1 MVFDSLDCKEV
12 WNLDIR
18 SLNGGKENI
27 MADDVKV
34 TEQTEEVNQDVDQEE
49 ETEVKTFTQ
58 DEVNKLIADR
68 VAREKKN
75 AQKDIEQAI
84 EDTKKEAK
92 RLSELSKEERDSEE
106 YEKLKQELADNK
118 AKVAR
123 MELESDTI
131 ENLKEEGLPIEF
143 KSFLIGE
150 NAESTL
156 ENINLFKPLFLD
168 AVQAEVEKRLK
179 GRTPKGSN
187 TLTAKVDTRNS
198 QTKMADYASKQR
210 II

>member
-1 MVFDSLDCKEV
+1 
-12 WNLDIR
+12 
-18 SLNGGKENI
+18 
-27 MADDVKV
+27 MAEELQVN
-34 TEQTEEVNQDVDQEE
+34 EQTDDVNQDVDQEE

-106 YEKLKQELADNK
+106 HNKLKQELAESK
-118 AKVAR
+118 AKLAR

-131 ENLKEEGLPIEF
+131 ENLKEEDLPIEF
-143 KSFLIGE
+143 KSFLIAE
-150 NAESTL
+150 NAETTL
-156 ENINLFKPLFLD
+156 ENINIFKPIFLD

-179 GRTPKGSN
+179 GRTPKGSS
-187 TLTAKVDTRNS
+187 TVTAKVDKRNS

>member
-1 MVFDSLDCKEV
+1 MVFDSLDFKEV

-18 SLNGGKENI
+18 SLNGRKEEN
-27 MADDVKV
+27 MAEELQVN
-34 TEQTEEVNQDVDQEE
+34 EQTDDVDQSVDQE

-106 YEKLKQELADNK
+106 HDKLKQELAESK
-118 AKVAR
+118 ARLAR

-143 KSFLIGE
+143 KSFLIAE

-156 ENINLFKPLFLD
+156 ENINLFKPIFLD

-187 TLTAKVDTRNS
+187 TVTAKVDKKNS
-198 QTKMADYASKQR
+198 RAAMADYASKQR

>member
-1 MVFDSLDCKEV
+1 
-12 WNLDIR
+12 
-18 SLNGGKENI
+18 

-34 TEQTEEVNQDVDQEE
+34 TEQTDDVNQDVDHEE

-92 RLSELSKEERDSEE
+92 RLSELSKEERESEE

-143 KSFLIGE
+143 KSFLIAE
-150 NAESTL
+150 NAEATL
-156 ENINLFKPLFLD
+156 ENINLFKPIFLD

-179 GRTPKGSN
+179 GRTPKGSS
-187 TLTAKVDTRNS
+187 TVTAKVDTRNS

>member
-1 MVFDSLDCKEV
+1 MVFDSLDFKEV

-18 SLNGGKENI
+18 SLNGGKEII
-27 MADDVKV
+27 MAEEIQVN
-34 TEQTEEVNQDVDQEE
+34 EQTDDVNQDVEKDQE
-49 ETEVKTFTQ
+49 EVKTFNQ
-58 DEVNKLIADR
+58 DEVNKMIAER

-75 AQKDIEQAI
+75 HEKEIEQAI

-106 YEKLKQELADNK
+106 HDKLKQELAESK
-118 AKVAR
+118 ARLAR

-131 ENLKEEGLPIEF
+131 ENLKEEDLPIEF
-143 KSFLIGE
+143 KSFLIAE
-150 NAESTL
+150 NAEATL
-156 ENINLFKPLFLD
+156 ENINLFKPIFLD

-187 TLTAKVDTRNS
+187 TVTAKVDKKES
-198 QTKMADYASKQR
+198 QADIADYANNKR
-210 II
+210 VI

>member
-1 MVFDSLDCKEV
+1 
-12 WNLDIR
+12 
-18 SLNGGKENI
+18 

-34 TEQTEEVNQDVDQEE
+34 TEQTDDVNQDVEKDQE
-49 ETEVKTFTQ
+49 EVKTFNQ
-58 DEVNKLIADR
+58 DEVNKMIAER

-75 AQKDIEQAI
+75 HEKEIEQAI

-106 YEKLKQELADNK
+106 HDKLKQELAESK
-118 AKVAR
+118 ARLAR

-131 ENLKEEGLPIEF
+131 ENLKEEDLPIEF
-143 KSFLIGE
+143 KSFLIAE
-150 NAESTL
+150 NAETTL
-156 ENINLFKPLFLD
+156 ENINLFKPIFLD

-179 GRTPKGSN
+179 GRTPKGSS
-187 TLTAKVDTRNS
+187 TVTAKVDKKNS
-198 QTKMADYASKQR
+198 QAAMADYASKQR

>member
-1 MVFDSLDCKEV
+1 
-12 WNLDIR
+12 
-18 SLNGGKENI
+18 
-27 MADDVKV
+27 MAEELQVN
-34 TEQTEEVNQDVDQEE
+34 EQTEDVNQVDDQESE
-49 ETEVKTFTQ
+49 ADAELKTFTEEQ
-58 DEVNKLIADR
+58 VNKLIANR
-68 VAREKKN
+68 LAREKKN
-75 AQKDIEQAI
+75 HEKEIEQAI

-106 YEKLKQELADNK
+106 HDKLKQELAESK
-118 AKVAR
+118 ARLAR

-143 KSFLIGE
+143 KSFLIAE
-150 NAESTL
+150 NAENTL
-156 ENINLFKPLFLD
+156 ENINLFKPIFLD

-187 TLTAKVDTRNS
+187 TVTAKVDKKDT
-198 QTKMADYASKQR
+198 QAKMAEYASKQR